1 MKARGIAVIGVL
13 ILLASGILFCAY
25 KVKMKRDAKGA
36 RALVTV
42 KVGEVKVV
50 IEQIDHETQRH
61 KVVAYRLR
69 ALDGAGKQLALRELG
84 QYAPSC
90 EVDGERL
97 FCTWDGKRREIEART
112 LREK

>member
-1 MKARGIAVIGVL
+1 MKARGIALIGAFIV
-13 ILLASGILFCAY
+13 LASGILFCAY

-61 KVVAYRLR
+61 KIVAYRLR
-69 ALDGAGKQLALRELG
+69 ALDAAGKQLALRDLG

-90 EVDGERL
+90 EVAGDRL
-97 FCTWDGKRREIEART
+97 FCSWDGKRRELDAKT
-112 LREK
+112 LTDR